1 MLNSRCSDIL
11 KLIANSSVPI
21 TIKDIALKFKISS
34 RSIRYDLDRFK
45 KELQHL

>member
-11 KLIANSSVPI
+11 KLIASSSMPL

-34 RSIRYDLDRFK
+34 RSIRYDLDRIDEYLK
-45 KELQHL
+45 